1 MKLGAMVAIAVL
13 AVGSASAAPDPPRK
27 LDMLAFFTGRTHTE
41 NVLKVVFSRS
51 VPLIVD
57 SIGRREGKEFVMI
70 DTVHEGDKPVRLR
83 KWVTQEVAPGHYS
96 GTLSDATGPVDIIVQ
111 GDSAMIR
118 YKMKGGL
125 NIEQQLQL
133 QADGRTL
140 SNHVIAR
147 KFGIHFARVDGTI
160 RKLD

>member
-1 MKLGAMVAIAVL
+1 VRLVAQVAL
-13 AVGSASAAPDPPRK
+13 ALLVAGTASAAAEPKK

-41 NVLKVVFSRS
+41 NILKAVFSRS

-57 SIGRREGKEFVMI
+57 SIGRREGNSFVMI
-70 DTVHEGDKPVRLR
+70 DTVHEGDKPVRTR
-83 KWVTQEVAPGHYS
+83 KWVTQEIAPGHYR
-96 GTLSDATGPVDIIVQ
+96 GTLTDATGPVDIVVG
-111 GDSAMIR
+111 GDTATIR
-118 YKMKGGL
+118 YTMKGGL

-133 QADGRTL
+133 QGDGKTL

-147 KFGIHFARVDGTI
+147 KLGLKFAHVDGTI